1 MASISS
7 LLRIHTYTLVQSRRA
22 AQRLNKYANGRANSA
37 TVACLCVCACPAAG
51 MSAVCGA
58 YVNRWQVAL
67 SLQAHGKCRSAPTS
81 HNLIRCYEKRCRG
94 GNAISQTM
102 YSRPVCADGAELGIG
117 GRGVL
122 TLLGSQ
128 HGEMRFQQAP
138 CCCCCRG
145 CSVLVKNLPRKCPA
159 HSRHDRPLST
169 VGDDT
174 SRENPSTLRTSRCL

>member
-7 LLRIHTYTLVQSRRA
+7 LLSACTHIHWFSLDA
-22 AQRLNKYANGRANSA
+22 RLNKYTNGRANSA
-37 TVACLCVCACPAAG
+37 AVECLCVCACPAAG

-58 YVNRWQVAL
+58 YVIRRQVAM
-67 SLQAHGKCRSAPTS
+67 SLQAHGKCCSAPTS
-81 HNLIRCYEKRCRG
+81 HNFIRSYEKRCRG
-94 GNAISQTM
+94 GSAISQTM

-122 TLLGSQ
+122 TLSQ

-159 HSRHDRPLST
+159 HSRHDRRLST
-169 VGDDT
+169 AGDDT